1 MWINTPNYI
10 ETGVKLIAVALLV
23 LCMTGV
29 PAWGQATADTVTATQ
44 VQPQPSW
51 SAGEVIELDA
61 VQIEGEIA
69 QPNVTITVARQEPLF
84 RELAL
89 ERTPAQ
95 GLMDLEMTTPDE
107 AAIRAAKIEDWSEM
121 LDRPRQ

>member
-1 MWINTPNYI
+1 MWAKIPNCI
-10 ETGVKLIAVALLV
+10 EAGVRIIAIALLLLGV
-23 LCMTGV
+23 TGL
-29 PAWGQATADTVTATQ
+29 PACGQEAADTAATAP

-84 RELAL
+84 RELTL

-95 GLMDLEMTTPDE
+95 GLMDLEITAPDE
-107 AAIRAAKIEDWSEM
+107 TAIEAAKIQDWSEM
-121 LDRPRQ
+121 LERPRQ